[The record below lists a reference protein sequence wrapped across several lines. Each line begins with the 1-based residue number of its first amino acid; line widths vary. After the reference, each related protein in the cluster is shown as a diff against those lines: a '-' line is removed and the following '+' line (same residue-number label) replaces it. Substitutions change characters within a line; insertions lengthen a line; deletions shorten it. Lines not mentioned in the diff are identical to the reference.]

1 MQKAIDELNI
11 IADKVTEVGSVEVP
25 WFPTR
30 IEDFDHIGRNVLSA
44 DDIGFVDHP
53 AFTDKEYLKR
63 REYISS
69 VALTYKIRD
78 PQIPGIEYTEDEI
91 GVWRYCYPKLRK
103 LLDKNACEESI
114 DII

>member
-1 MQKAIDELNI
+1 M
-11 IADKVTEVGSVEVP
+11 TEVGSIEVP

-30 IEDFDHIGRNVLSA
+30 IEDFDLIGRNIYTM

-53 AFTDKEYLKR
+53 TFTDKEYVAR

-69 VALTYKIRD
+69 VALTYKVKD
-78 PQIPGIEYTEDEI
+78 PEIPRIDYTENEK

-103 LLDKNACEESI
+103 LLDKNGCEESI
-114 DII
+114 EII